1 MGGILSLGS
10 LACCCTSQAA
20 MCLCSA
26 CPSCKNSTSSRI
38 MYAMIL
44 LLTTVVSC
52 ILLAPGLHDQL
63 KKVPFCKDEG
73 GEDNR
78 NILEQTFDIN
88 SPAEKFQFDCSAA
101 VGYLAVYRLCFI
113 VTLFFLL
120 MALIMVN
127 VKTSNDPRAPIQNGE
142 FYLCAMQFLHDVDTN
157 IFLIFS
163 GFWGIKYILIIGGMI
178 GAFFIPEGDQ
188 ATFGKAFLRTKAA
201 GKRKFYCHVT

>member
-10 LACCCTSQAA
+10 LACCFTSQAA
-20 MCLCSA
+20 MCLCQA

-38 MYAMIL
+38 MYAIIL

-63 KKVPFCKDEG
+63 KKVPFCKDGGG
-73 GEDNR
+73 GEDAKGIIDQIQDQFTSTTEN
-78 NILEQTFDIN
+78 
-88 SPAEKFQFDCSAA
+88 FQFDCSAA

-127 VKTSNDPRAPIQNGE
+127 VKTSNDPRAPIQNGKIS
-142 FYLCAMQFLHDVDTN
+142 Y
-157 IFLIFS
+157 S
-163 GFWGIKYILIIGGMI
+163 
-178 GAFFIPEGDQ
+178 FINEPRSFM
-188 ATFGKAFLRTKAA
+188 TVF
-201 GKRKFYCHVT
+201 